1 LTRINTED
9 TVAVDR
15 SPLKTDEGKVDR
27 DVKLA
32 SAQGAATATGGARS
46 CVDRVGVGTE
56 HIGLEPLDTV
66 TATGG
71 GGNISD
77 LNISAQS
84 GTSGQNPSGTVSFT
98 FEPSASSS
106 TSADR

>member
-1 LTRINTED
+1 MSSLLRRRVPQRLPVGLGLALI
-9 TVAVDR
+9 VLVLAP
-15 SPLKTDEGKVDR
+15 S
-27 DVKLA
+27 A
-32 SAQGAATATGGARS
+32 SA
-46 CVDRVGVGTE
+46 
-56 HIGLEPLDTV
+56 LEPLDTV

-98 FEPSASSS
+98 FEALGIVFHVGGQVTCLSVTGLTWEPEPPA
-106 TSADR
+106 RRLQRC